1 MSNVR
6 AFLRGLYFG
15 QSHGARFFRYGLLS
29 LDLLAILTF
38 FLASCQ
44 RHVCL
49 PAEYFG
55 SLPLLEGSI
64 GLLLL
69 LDIMTRLWISGSKL
83 RFLARFDTLNDG
95 ICALTLVFA
104 DILNLGFLRVFR
116 VLDMIRS
123 VRTHGFVRYSYD
135 ASSKSDVVFSRS
147 VRLLVF
153 VIVVTEIVFTAQVSV
168 NDEINSYTDA
178 LYFTLMTLSTT
189 GFGDVTLAG
198 AGGRWLTIIIM
209 VLGVSLFLRL
219 IHGLWSTPRLRDKCP
234 KCGFDRHELEASY
247 CNRCGASIKRQ
258 D

>member
-1 MSNVR
+1 MSDLKV
-6 AFLRGLYFG
+6 FLRGLYFG
-15 QSHGARFFRYGLLS
+15 QSHGAGLFRYGLLS
-29 LDLLAILTF
+29 LDLLAVLTF
-38 FLASCQ
+38 LLASCR

-55 SLPLLEGSI
+55 FLPLLEGSI

-69 LDIMTRLWISGSKL
+69 LDLVTRLWISGSKL
-83 RFLARFDTLNDG
+83 RFIARFDALNDA

-116 VLDMIRS
+116 VVDMMMS
-123 VRTHGFVRYSYD
+123 VRTHNHIRYSYD
-135 ASSKSDVVFSRS
+135 ASSKPDVVFSRS

-153 VIVVTEIVFTAQVSV
+153 VIVVTEIVFTAQVGV
-168 NDEINSYTDA
+168 NKQIESYTDA

-198 AGGRWLTIIIM
+198 TGGRWLTIIIM

-219 IHGLWSTPRLRDKCP
+219 IHGLWSTPRSRDKCP

>member
-1 MSNVR
+1 MSNPK
-6 AFLRGLYFG
+6 AFLKGLYFG
-15 QSHGARFFRYGLLS
+15 QSHGASLFRYGLFG
-29 LDLLAILTF
+29 LDILAILTF

-44 RHVCL
+44 RHACL
-49 PAEYFG
+49 QAEYFDF
-55 SLPLLEGSI
+55 LPLLESNI

-69 LDIMTRLWISGSKL
+69 LDLVTRLWISGNKI
-83 RFLARFDTLNDG
+83 RFIARFNTLNDA

-116 VLDMIRS
+116 VVDMMMS
-123 VRTHGFVRYSYD
+123 VRTHKHIRYSYD
-135 ASSKSDVVFSRS
+135 ASSKSDVVLSRS

-153 VIVVTEIVFTAQVSV
+153 VIVVTEIVFTAQVGV
-168 NDEINSYTDA
+168 NKEIESYTDA

-189 GFGDVTLAG
+189 GFGDITLAG
-198 AGGRWLTIIIM
+198 TGGRWLTIIIM